1 MSISN
6 ALRSNDQNAH
16 EVLLSS
22 VEELFASFKQDMG
35 EVNKIILDNM
45 QSDVAVIPQLASYLI
60 AAGGKRLRPILT
72 LASTSL
78 FTDTIEESYGLAAS
92 VEFIHT
98 ATLLHDDV
106 VDGSEQRRGQ
116 QAANLVFGNQTSVLV
131 GDFLFSKAFQLM
143 VKSKSLEVLRILSD
157 ASAIIAEGEVL
168 QLQTQG
174 QIDTSWDT
182 YLEIIGAKTASL
194 FAAACE
200 IGPWIAGQP
209 EHAKALHDYGYNL
222 GLAFQIA
229 DDILDYSGEAHETG
243 KNIGDDFYDGK
254 ATAPVLI
261 AIENAT
267 EDEKTFWNRT
277 IGQQKFEDG
286 DFEKSLELTSKYN
299 ACKIAGQ
306 RAREY
311 AQKAVEALP
320 KTDIPSN
327 IYDGLLALPDY
338 AIARKK

>member
-1 MSISN
+1 MSN
-6 ALRSNDQNAH
+6 ALRSSNQSKQ
-16 EVLLSS
+16 ESLSSS
-22 VEELFASFKQDMG
+22 VEGFFGHFSEDMKL
-35 EVNKIILDNM
+35 VNKIILDNM
-45 QSDVAVIPQLASYLI
+45 QSDVAIIPQLASYLI

-78 FTDTIEESYGLAAS
+78 FTDNIEGSYGLAAS

-116 QAANLVFGNQTSVLV
+116 KAANLVFGNQTSVLV

-143 VKSKSLEVLRILSD
+143 VESKSLDVLRILSD

-168 QLQTQG
+168 QLQAQG

-182 YLEIIGAKTASL
+182 YLDIIGAKTAAL

-200 IGPWIAGQP
+200 IGPWIAEKP
-209 EHAKALHDYGYNL
+209 EYAEGCYNYGYNL

-229 DDILDYSGEAHETG
+229 DDILDYSGNTDETG
-243 KNIGDDFYDGK
+243 KNTGDDFYDGK

-261 AIENAT
+261 AIEHAT
-267 EDEKTFWNRT
+267 EEEKIFWNRT
-277 IGQQKFEDG
+277 IGQQNFEEG
-286 DFEKSLELTSKYN
+286 DFEKALELTSKYN
-299 ACKIAGQ
+299 ACEIAEQ

-311 AQKAVEALP
+311 AQKAVKSLP
-320 KTDIPSN
+320 QNNLSN
-327 IYDGLLALPDY
+327 PVYEGLLALPEY
-338 AIARKK
+338 AVARKK